1 MNFKN
6 AILTILTFTIA
17 IQFVPP
23 DSTYKSG
30 LPQFS
35 EKTPPTTLELPT
47 IDEQPTKEYFIKPP
61 IGTAWSY
68 QAGQCVWGVATWTA
82 VPAGLSNANQ
92 WDDRA
97 RAMGYEVTKV
107 PAIGAVAVSNAGYYG
122 HVELVTD
129 KTATMVKT
137 KGMNVRGPYTVVES
151 WKPYGYFDWYI
162 YF

>member
-35 EKTPPTTLELPT
+35 EKAVAKPIEEPKLTEEL
-47 IDEQPTKEYFIKPP
+47 QKEYFIKPP
-61 IGTAWSY
+61 IGTAWNY
-68 QAGQCVWGVATWTA
+68 AFGNCTFGVASWTA
-82 VPAGLSNANQ
+82 VPTGMGNANQ

-97 RAMGYEVTKV
+97 RRAGYTVTSI
-107 PAIGAVAVSNAGYYG
+107 PAVGAVAVDNSGYYG
-122 HVELVTD
+122 HVMLVLD
-129 KTATMVKT
+129 VSGDMIYVKE
-137 KGMNVRGPYTVVES
+137 MNSVGFNRTSYK
-151 WKPYGYFDWYI
+151 WKNSSKYSYVYF
-162 YF
+162 